1 MDKFLGIYKLPR
13 LTQTETENLNRP
25 IASKRID
32 IVKKKKKFPTKLWP
46 GDFTGKFTQTFKKE
60 LAAILTKLF

>member
-1 MDKFLGIYKLPR
+1 MDKFPGIYKLPR

-32 IVKKKKKFPTKLWP
+32 IVKKKKKKNIQQSYDQVISLVNSTKP
-46 GDFTGKFTQTFKKE
+46 SRKN
-60 LAAILTKLF
+60 

>member
-32 IVKKKKKFPTKLWP
+32 IVKKKKKNLQQSYDQVISLVNSPKP
-46 GDFTGKFTQTFKKE
+46 SRKN
-60 LAAILTKLF
+60 

>member
-32 IVKKKKKFPTKLWP
+32 IVKKKKNIQQSYDQVISLVNSPKPSRKN
-46 GDFTGKFTQTFKKE
+46 
-60 LAAILTKLF
+60 